1 MSRKQRRHQRRKGN
15 TEAIAQRFLNRRV
28 LFKTP
33 DGSTLSGVV
42 REVKDFTLRIDS
54 VKGRTMSS
62 QFDVSY
68 KDVTLL

>member
-1 MSRKQRRHQRRKGN
+1 MSRKQRRHRRKSN
-15 TEAIAQRFLNRRV
+15 TEAIAERFLNRRV

-33 DGSTLSGVV
+33 DGDTLDGVV